1 MEKIL
6 NIDPEFQGKIP
17 PLTEQE
23 FAQLEQNILEAGRV
37 YEPIATWKNTIV
49 DGHNRYKIVT
59 KHPEIIWETRE
70 MNFNDKWAAF
80 DWMYKNQ
87 LGRRNLTAEQRA
99 YLLGKL
105 YEARKHVHGSEKGG
119 YGNRYFKI
127 SDGQKVANTKKD
139 TKHNTDGVSKIV
151 ADEQGVGKTTVK
163 NAYLFSKGIDEI
175 RQDDPELAD
184 NILKAKT
191 KVSMGSIQDVAKAS
205 PEARPEMIAA
215 IKDGKRIT
223 DDPNH
228 RIKPQ
233 RSDLSG
239 IRSII
244 DSMTSSES
252 AEYNIDNLIEQIG
265 VNADAFVRTISNLIM
280 DHADICNEN
289 REIIARTI
297 DEKITDRINQ
307 IKERLN
313 DGKQL

>member
-59 KHPEIIWETRE
+59 KHPEIVWETRE
-70 MNFNDKWAAF
+70 MNFDDKWAAF

-87 LGRRNLTAEQRA
+87 LGRRNLTTEQRA

-105 YEARKHVHGSEKGG
+105 YEARKHTHGGQVGNKNAEKRIAEKRPFVP
-119 YGNRYFKI
+119 NR
-127 SDGQKVANTKKD
+127 
-139 TKHNTDGVSKIV
+139 DGVSKIV

-191 KVSMGSIQDVAKAS
+191 KVSMGSVQDVAKAS
-205 PEARPEMIAA
+205 PESRPEMIAA

-223 DDPNH
+223 DDPNQ

-233 RSDLSG
+233 RADLSG

-244 DSMTSSES
+244 DSMTSDES
-252 AEYNIDNLIEQIG
+252 AEFNIDNLVEQIG

-307 IKERLN
+307 VKERLN

>member
-37 YEPIATWKNTIV
+37 YEPIATWNNTIV

-70 MNFNDKWAAF
+70 MNFDDKWAAF

-105 YEARKHVHGSEKGG
+105 YEARKHTHGGQVGNKNAEKRIAEKRPFVS
-119 YGNRYFKI
+119 NR
-127 SDGQKVANTKKD
+127 
-139 TKHNTDGVSKIV
+139 DGVSKIV

-184 NILKAKT
+184 NILTAKT

-205 PEARPEMIAA
+205 PESRPEMIAA

-223 DDPNH
+223 DDPNQ

-233 RSDLSG
+233 RADLSG

-252 AEYNIDNLIEQIG
+252 AEYNIDNLVEQIG